1 MMNEKYNSIKNNKGV
16 SIVEIL
22 VVVAIIAV
30 LLSASVLSLSY
41 INMTSRKQ
49 AANNVLSYVGNAQTA
64 AETRVGSGEYVNY
77 GFAIY
82 STGDGTTKCSIVL
95 VKADGSD
102 YKIASDEYVMTKYVP
117 VTVNTSG
124 AAYNMNS
131 SAHKIV
137 VTFDRTS
144 GVCQTLYVDGAATTD
159 VVNNIA
165 FGNNDKKV
173 NFVWS
178 TGKFALD

>member
-22 VVVAIIAV
+22 VVIAILAI
-30 LLSASVLSLSY
+30 LLSVSVLSLTY
-41 INMTSRKQ
+41 INLTSRKQ

-64 AETRVGSGEYVNY
+64 AETRIGSGEYVDY

-82 STGDGTTKCSIVL
+82 STGTGETKCGIAA

-102 YKIASDEYVMTKYVP
+102 YRIVSDEYVMSKHVP
-117 VTVNTSG
+117 VTVHTSG

-144 GVCQTLYVDGAATTD
+144 GVCKALYVDGVANGDTMRDIT
-159 VVNNIA
+159 
-165 FGNNDKKV
+165 FGNDAKKV

-178 TGKFALD
+178 TGKFSLE